1 MSMGKM
7 DPERVIK
14 VSTSSVNAVI
24 TMARDGAVSVY
35 GCKRVERVKEGGHLK
50 LAFRSSTIETR
61 KDSGARW
68 WWSRRKKK
76 TVESQTRM
84 CAHVTLGSLLSLEID
99 MLGYEG
105 RGQPRRPE
113 LRVGD
118 SAVDMDLESVLISEG
133 LVCSCPAAKAY
144 RGSVRRQRWL
154 GTEAS
159 EMRVSLSTKA
169 ESLNAQVD
177 FDNLC
182 SYFAFFFN
190 YCVCGLL
197 SA

>member
-61 KDSGARW
+61 KDSSARW

-76 TVESQTRM
+76 TELYFPFADDFFSFF
-84 CAHVTLGSLLSLEID
+84 LLFFATH
-99 MLGYEG
+99 
-105 RGQPRRPE
+105 GQPLQAHRVPRP
-113 LRVGD
+113 G
-118 SAVDMDLESVLISEG
+118 
-133 LVCSCPAAKAY
+133 
-144 RGSVRRQRWL
+144 
-154 GTEAS
+154 
-159 EMRVSLSTKA
+159 
-169 ESLNAQVD
+169 
-177 FDNLC
+177 
-182 SYFAFFFN
+182 
-190 YCVCGLL
+190 
-197 SA
+197 